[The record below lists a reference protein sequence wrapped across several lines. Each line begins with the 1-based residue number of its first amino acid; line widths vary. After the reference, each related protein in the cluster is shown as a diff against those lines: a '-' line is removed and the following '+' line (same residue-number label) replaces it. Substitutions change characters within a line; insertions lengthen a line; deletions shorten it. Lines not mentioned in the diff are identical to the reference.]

1 MDEIEERLHSYIV
14 EVVIK
19 KKKSNRIIKATSQLD
34 ARFKMYSQLLKVEKI
49 KDFEIKEVRKKG
61 EQQ

>member
-1 MDEIEERLHSYIV
+1 MEYPYIV

-19 KKKSNRIIKATSQLD
+19 KKKSNRIIKAESQFD
-34 ARFKMYSQLLKVEKI
+34 ARCKMYSQLLKVEKI

-61 EQQ
+61 G